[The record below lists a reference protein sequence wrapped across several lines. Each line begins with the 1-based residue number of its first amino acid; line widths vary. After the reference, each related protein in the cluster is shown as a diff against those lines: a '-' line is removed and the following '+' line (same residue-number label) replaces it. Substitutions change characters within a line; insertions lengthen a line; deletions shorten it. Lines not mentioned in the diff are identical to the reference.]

1 MLCLCKKKFH
11 HEIKAVNE
19 FFFLKID
26 GLQFVMKW
34 SFQLVG
40 IRQHNIQDKVTKLN
54 STTVLAD
61 KMISVPAYSSKEFSW
76 WNAFIWE
83 ISYAMCYLYIFLT
96 SYSCWAFASYFATH
110 LYPRSSF
117 YTVPDLTSIRAVI
130 TASCSVLYGRLAAA
144 LPTYSFPFEKEVWH
158 VFPTFF
164 FPCMCMERQVSF
176 RTQT

>member
-1 MLCLCKKKFH
+1 M
-11 HEIKAVNE
+11 II
-19 FFFLKID
+19 FFLKID

-83 ISYAMCYLYIFLT
+83 ISYAMCYLIFFNFLQLLGI
-96 SYSCWAFASYFATH
+96 CK
-110 LYPRSSF
+110 LLCNP
-117 YTVPDLTSIRAVI
+117 P
-130 TASCSVLYGRLAAA
+130 
-144 LPTYSFPFEKEVWH
+144 LP
-158 VFPTFF
+158 
-164 FPCMCMERQVSF
+164 
-176 RTQT
+176 

>member
-1 MLCLCKKKFH
+1 
-11 HEIKAVNE
+11 
-19 FFFLKID
+19 
-26 GLQFVMKW
+26 MKW

-40 IRQHNIQDKVTKLN
+40 IRQDNIQDKVTKLN

-61 KMISVPAYSSKEFSW
+61 KMISVPAYSSKELSW
-76 WNAFIWE
+76 YPLCFHLRNLICNVLFKF
-83 ISYAMCYLYIFLT
+83 FLT

-144 LPTYSFPFEKEVWH
+144 LPTFSIWKRSMARFSYIILSMYVHGKASKFQNTDIVPILLKMHECQCK
-158 VFPTFF
+158 
-164 FPCMCMERQVSF
+164 
-176 RTQT
+176 